1 MSISAQETQNGNLPG
16 GNGRRMQFGQFQFST
31 TDATGSLKLNLSKLE
46 HIAIQPTGTVAT
58 DETVT
63 PPQIPIG
70 GLVVDST
77 GTITVSRTGAAKT
90 SGLICSYHAIGWCL
104 LLGMFLLAGA
114 GCASVHKAA
123 DGAVA
128 WLDAPASTQPTPDG
142 RPAPTR
148 GQVVGV
154 VLDTGAAAAA
164 PTPAGPIIGGIA
176 GVVALGGL
184 VLRALSSK
192 DHGTLAAKIDDVADA
207 VQVATDHVQAVANAV
222 APPPPGVPPSVPP
235 GH

>member
-90 SGLICSYHAIGWCL
+90 SGLICSYMAVGWCL
-104 LLGMFLLAGA
+104 LLGMFLLAGT
-114 GCASVHKAA
+114 GCASAQKPAA
-123 DGAVA
+123 PSPAEVVAWDGILKNVVGAFRAGIAAQPPGPRRDALLAEIDAVSSWEALGAAVSEAVA
-128 WLDAPASTQPTPDG
+128 AG
-142 RPAPTR
+142 F
-148 GQVVGV
+148 QVP
-154 VLDTGAAAAA
+154 AAATTTRPTA
-164 PTPAGPIIGGIA
+164 P
-176 GVVALGGL
+176 
-184 VLRALSSK
+184 R
-192 DHGTLAAKIDDVADA
+192 
-207 VQVATDHVQAVANAV
+207 
-222 APPPPGVPPSVPP
+222 
-235 GH
+235 